1 MFIEKL
7 ILNNYRNYSYSE
19 FNFSSG
25 MNVLTG
31 GNAQGKT
38 NCAEAIFYLCT
49 GYSPKAT
56 KDKQVIKYGEKS
68 ATIKGVANALYGEVT
83 VEITFNEKG
92 KKDIKVNGAKIAK
105 MGEFIG
111 NINAVFFN
119 PSQLKLIQESP
130 EDRRRFMDISL
141 SQMSKSYFY
150 ALQKYN
156 NVLTQRNNLLKNQ
169 DKEVIFET
177 LPFWDIKLCEYASKI
192 IVERQKFIQKLLPI
206 CKEKHS
212 ILTNGREDVEVTL
225 ESAFLGS
232 EEEIYNALLLEL
244 KSRYEKDI
252 ILGYTT
258 IGPHRDDLKIKINGE
273 DVKIYGS
280 QGQQR
285 TCALSLKLAELEI
298 FYQTFNEYPLLIL
311 DDAFSELD
319 KDRRRQL
326 IKVTK
331 GIQTIITCTELTD
344 EMLADQDIKIFNIND
359 GRIIN
364 E

>member
-1 MFIEKL
+1 M
-7 ILNNYRNYSYSE
+7 
-19 FNFSSG
+19 
-25 MNVLTG
+25 
-31 GNAQGKT
+31 
-38 NCAEAIFYLCT
+38 
-49 GYSPKAT
+49 
-56 KDKQVIKYGEKS
+56 
-68 ATIKGVANALYGEVT
+68 
-83 VEITFNEKG
+83 
-92 KKDIKVNGAKIAK
+92 
-105 MGEFIG
+105 
-111 NINAVFFN
+111 
-119 PSQLKLIQESP
+119 
-130 EDRRRFMDISL
+130 
-141 SQMSKSYFY
+141 
-150 ALQKYN
+150 
-156 NVLTQRNNLLKNQ
+156 
-169 DKEVIFET
+169 
-177 LPFWDIKLCEYASKI
+177 
-192 IVERQKFIQKLLPI
+192 
-206 CKEKHS
+206 
-212 ILTNGREDVEVTL
+212 
-225 ESAFLGS
+225 GS

-344 EMLADQDIKIFNIND
+344 EMLADQDIKIFNIN
-359 GRIIN
+359 GGKIIN

>member
-1 MFIEKL
+1 MFIENL
-7 ILNNYRNYSYSE
+7 ILNNYRNYSYGE
-19 FNFSSG
+19 FNFSNG
-25 MNVLTG
+25 INVLAG

-56 KDKQVIKYGEKS
+56 KDKQVIKYGEPS
-68 ATIKGVANALYGEVT
+68 ATIKGVASTKYGKVS

-92 KKDIKVNGAKIAK
+92 KKDIKVNGAKISK

-111 NINAVFFN
+111 SINSVFFN
-119 PSQLKLIQESP
+119 PNELKLIKESP

-156 NVLTQRNNLLKNQ
+156 NVLTQRNNLLKSQ
-169 DKEVIFET
+169 DKELIYET

-192 IVERQKFIQKLLPI
+192 IASRQKFIEQLLPI

-212 ILTNGREDVEVTL
+212 LLTNGLEDVDVIL
-225 ESAFLGS
+225 DCDFIGDES
-232 EEEIYNALLLEL
+232 EINSKLLLAL
-244 KSRYEKDI
+244 KERYEKDI

-285 TCALSLKLAELEI
+285 TCALSLKLAELEV
-298 FYQTFNEYPLLIL
+298 FNKTFNEYPLLIL

-319 KDRRRQL
+319 KDRRSQL
-326 IKVTK
+326 LKATN
-331 GIQTIITCTELTD
+331 GIQTIITCTEPTY
-344 EMLADQDIKIFNIND
+344 EMLQNKDVKIFNIEN
-359 GRIIN
+359 GKIV
-364 E
+364 

>member
-7 ILNNYRNYSYSE
+7 ILNNYRNYSYGE
-19 FNFSSG
+19 FNVSNG
-25 MNVLTG
+25 INVLTG

-68 ATIKGVANALYGEVT
+68 ATIKGVANATYGKVS
-83 VEITFNEKG
+83 VEITFNERG
-92 KKDIKVNGAKIAK
+92 RKDIKVNGAKVSK

-111 NINAVFFN
+111 SINSVFFN
-119 PSQLKLIQESP
+119 PNELKLIKESP

-156 NVLTQRNNLLKNQ
+156 NVLSQRNNLLKSD
-169 DKEVIFET
+169 DKELIFET

-192 IVERQKFIQKLLPI
+192 ISERQKFIQKLLPI
-206 CKEKHS
+206 CKAKHS
-212 ILTNGREDVEVTL
+212 ILTDGQEDIEVTL
-225 ESAFLGS
+225 ECAFSGT
-232 EEEIYNALLLEL
+232 EEEITASLLDEL

-258 IGPHRDDLKIKINGE
+258 IGPHRDDLKIKVNGE
-273 DVKIYGS
+273 DVKVYGS

-298 FYQTFNEYPLLIL
+298 FKQTFNEYPLLIL

-319 KDRRRQL
+319 KNRRSQL
-326 IKVTK
+326 LKVTK
-331 GIQTIITCTELTD
+331 GIQTIITCTELTG
-344 EMLADQDIKIFNIND
+344 EMKLSEDIKIFVIENGSIIND
-359 GRIIN
+359 
-364 E
+364 

>member
-7 ILNNYRNYSYSE
+7 FLNNYRNYSYSE
-19 FNFSSG
+19 FDFSSG
-25 MNVLTG
+25 INVLTG

-56 KDKQVIKYGEKS
+56 KDKQVIKNGETS
-68 ATIKGVANALYGEVT
+68 ATIKGIANASYGKVT

-92 KKDIKVNGAKIAK
+92 RKDIKVNGAKVSK

-111 NINAVFFN
+111 SINSVFFN
-119 PSQLKLIQESP
+119 PSELKLIKESP

-156 NVLTQRNNLLKNQ
+156 NVLSQRNNLLKSD
-169 DKEVIFET
+169 DKELIYET
-177 LPFWDIKLCEYASKI
+177 LPFWDIKLCEYAS
-192 IVERQKFIQKLLPI
+192 IVISERQKFIQKLLPI

-212 ILTNGREDVEVTL
+212 ILTDGREEIDVTL
-225 ESAFLGS
+225 DCAFSGT
-232 EEEIYNALLLEL
+232 EEEITTSLLNEL
-244 KSRYEKDI
+244 KARYEKDI

-258 IGPHRDDLKIKINGE
+258 IGPHRDDIKIKVNGE

-298 FYQTFNEYPLLIL
+298 FRQTFNEYPLLIL

-319 KDRRRQL
+319 KNRRAQL
-326 IKVTK
+326 LKVTK
-331 GIQTIITCTELTD
+331 GIQTIITCTELTS
-344 EMLADQDIKIFNIND
+344 EMLDMKEFKIFKIED
-359 GRIIN
+359 GKII